1 MVGLLD
7 FLQQGSPTAPDE
19 VSGAIAGTLAS
30 DPSRL
35 AYGGPLGQTLGQIS
49 GGFYQA
55 QAQAAAQR
63 IADMHTAAQPSLL
76 RAYAADDPVATI
88 ANDPSAPA
96 WAKYMMINQTPA
108 QVAQAKLQMAQT
120 ATARALLPRA
130 QAIGAEAV
138 QGGLQIPTLPGAGG
152 ATTGPGSPAASAAPF
167 QFPGR
172 ITPTT
177 TAGPTPPAGTPPAA
191 ADPVEA
197 VAAMPPGP
205 QRATAANQLNPADL
219 YRLRQLLARRKAPQ
233 PAVTPPGS

>member
-1 MVGLLD
+1 MPSLLD
-7 FLQQGSPTAPDE
+7 LMAQGSPAAPDE

-35 AYGGPLGQTLGQIS
+35 AYGSDPVGQALGQIS
-49 GGFYQA
+49 GGFYQT
-55 QAQAAAQR
+55 QARDAAQR

-76 RAYAADDPVATI
+76 RAYASDDPVGTI
-88 ANDPSAPA
+88 ANDPTAPA

-108 QVAQAKLQMAQT
+108 QVAQAKLQIAQG

-130 QAIGAEAV
+130 QAIGAEAAR
-138 QGGLQIPTLPGAGG
+138 GGLQIPTLPGAGG
-152 ATTGPGSPAASAAPF
+152 ATTGPGSPAASAPF

-172 ITPTT
+172 ITPVTA
-177 TAGPTPPAGTPPAA
+177 AGPTPPAGTPPAA

-205 QRATAANQLNPADL
+205 QRATAANNLNPADL
-219 YRLRQLLARRKAPQ
+219 YRLRQILARQKARQQ
-233 PAVTPPGS
+233 PVNPSGS

>member
-7 FLQQGSPTAPDE
+7 LMAQGSPAAPDE

-30 DPSRL
+30 DPARL

-55 QAQAAAQR
+55 QARDAAQR

-76 RAYAADDPVATI
+76 RAYASDDPVATI
-88 ANDPSAPA
+88 ANDPDAPA

-108 QVAQAKLQMAQT
+108 QVAQAKLQMAQG

-130 QAIGAEAV
+130 QAIGEEAAR
-138 QGGLQIPTLPGAGG
+138 GGLQIPTLPGAGG
-152 ATTGPGSPAASAAPF
+152 APGSPAASASAPF

-172 ITPTT
+172 ITPA
-177 TAGPTPPAGTPPAA
+177 AGPTPPAETPPAA

-205 QRATAANQLNPADL
+205 QRATAANNLNPADL
-219 YRLRQLLARRKAPQ
+219 YRLRQILARQKARQ
-233 PAVTPPGS
+233 PAVQLPGS